1 MDRIA
6 FLLRLALTALLVAAP
21 WPLLAATPATQAT
34 GRADLLHPLTLQK
47 VEDMDFATIIVSG
60 AGTAVIDP
68 STNTMATTGGALLA
82 AGTPHAAHFRGAASS
97 NAVVIIKLPK
107 QPVTMTRVGGT
118 QTISLSKFTLDGPSK
133 RTMAQIPTFEFRV
146 GGTITLA
153 AGQAQGTYVGT
164 FDVTA
169 QYP

>member
-6 FLLRLALTALLVAAP
+6 LPLRLALTALLVAAP
-21 WPLLAATPATQAT
+21 WPLFAASPATQAT

-47 VEDMDFATIIVSG
+47 LEDMDFATIIVAG

-82 AGTPHAAHFRGAASS
+82 TGTPHAARFRGAASS
-97 NAVVIIKLPK
+97 NAVVIIKVPK

-118 QTISLSKFTLDGPSK
+118 QTITLSNFTLDGPSK
-133 RTMAQIPTFEFRV
+133 RTMAKVPTFEFRV

-153 AGQAQGTYVGT
+153 ANQVAGTYVGT